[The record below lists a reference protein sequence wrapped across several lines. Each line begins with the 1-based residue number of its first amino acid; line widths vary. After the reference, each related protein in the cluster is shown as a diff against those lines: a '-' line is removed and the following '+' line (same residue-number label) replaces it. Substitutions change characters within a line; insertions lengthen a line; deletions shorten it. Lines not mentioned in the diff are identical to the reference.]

1 MGRYIFA
8 NLLRVIALAVI
19 LGLNLL
25 PFAPVGQAA
34 PAPRVLFDESHVPWT
49 ITAYDTSISTS
60 LRITTSF
67 SLLAVTLRNHGFIV
81 DSANLRPLLSSALD
95 GVSVLVLPPSKVD
108 LSPAE
113 ESVVLDFTSRGGGL
127 LLLGEDSYAG
137 HTRLAAWFG
146 ITPMNAVVCDPVNS
160 LPVKPFHIQITRLN
174 SHPVTAGVGSY
185 ILDWG
190 QPLEVSGS
198 ALPLAY
204 SGSQSWWET
213 DYDGVQQAAETGGGD
228 IIVLAA
234 AEYGRGRVVVTGDSS
249 GLMNFDAIRWS
260 GLNEFDTKLLALN
273 MFSWLSGANSSSSF
287 LHVGVPQYVPVT
299 IDAKTFNPGSVNV
312 SLPEG
317 NHEISVP
324 EIVQVNDT
332 TRLEFIGWS
341 GRGPQTPLIDINIS
355 PNTQQDYTALYLTQY
370 RLFINA
376 DHDTAKGA
384 GWYDEDTFALFSIS
398 DHVTPASGMLGFLG
412 AVWYLRGWYEDGNL
426 MSTSAEGSIV
436 MNRPHSLIAVWQLD
450 YYRVLY
456 LYLPIV
462 VAFLVGLLGLYSFRR
477 RFQERSEETN
487 KESPYESYLTKLD
500 EVYSRG
506 AIRDEVYRKLREEYL
521 KHVHE
526 TKSN

>member
-1 MGRYIFA
+1 MGRHRFA

-25 PFAPVGQAA
+25 PFVAVGQAA
-34 PAPRVLFDESHVPWT
+34 PAPRALFDESHVPLT
-49 ITAYDTSISTS
+49 ITAYNASISPS
-60 LRITTSF
+60 LGITTSF
-67 SLLAVTLRNHGFIV
+67 SLLAATLRNHGFIV
-81 DSANLRPLLSSALD
+81 DSASLRPLLSSALD

-108 LSPAE
+108 LSSTE
-113 ESVVLDFTSRGGGL
+113 EGVILDFTNRGGGL
-127 LLLGEDSYAG
+127 LLLGEDSYVG

-146 ITPMNAVVCDPVNS
+146 ITPQNAVVCDPVNS

-174 SHPVTAGVGSY
+174 SHPVTVGVGSY
-185 ILDWG
+185 IFDSG

-198 ALPLAY
+198 AVPLAY

-213 DYDGVQQAAETGGGD
+213 DHDGVRQAAEIGGD

-234 AEYGRGRVVVTGDSS
+234 AEYGRGRVVVTGDST

-260 GLNEFDTKLLALN
+260 GLNDFDTKVLSLN

-287 LHVGVPQYVPVT
+287 IHVGVPQYVPVT
-299 IDAKTFNPGSVNV
+299 IDAKTFNPGSVDV

-317 NHEISVP
+317 KHEISVP

-341 GRGPQTPLIDINIS
+341 GGGPQTPLIDINIS
-355 PNTQQDYTALYLTQY
+355 PNTQQSYTALYLTQY
-370 RLFINA
+370 RLSINS
-376 DHDTAKGA
+376 DHDTANGA
-384 GWYDEDTFALFSIS
+384 GWYDEDTFGLFSIS
-398 DHVTPASGMLGFLG
+398 DHVTPASGVLGFLG
-412 AVWYLRGWYEDGNL
+412 AVWYFRGWYEDGNL

-436 MNRPHSLIAVWQLD
+436 MNRPHRLIAVWQLD
-450 YYRVLY
+450 YYRL

-462 VAFLVGLLGLYSFRR
+462 VAFLVGLLGVYLFRR
-477 RFQERSEETN
+477 RSQAKGEEIN

-521 KHVHE
+521 KRIRE
-526 TKSN
+526 TSSN